1 MPSNSSS
8 ISIPSYRKVL
18 LSEIN
23 KSREILTFNFSEF
36 ELKPFFWYILQCCI
50 VYRAGLKL
58 KLEGRPVDGSIHV
71 PPDHWLDHRKMQKF
85 RGPNCLCPLL
95 WTTDEE
101 QPLTEAQIV
110 LKESG
115 DHIGEYIAECPN
127 GHCKYFGQLP
137 VACVAFPD
145 K

>member
-1 MPSNSSS
+1 MPSNSLP
-8 ISIPSYRKVL
+8 ISIPSYQKVL

-36 ELKPFFWYILQCCI
+36 ELKPFFWYVLQCCI
-50 VYRAGLKL
+50 VYHAGLKL

-85 RGPNCLCPLL
+85 WGPNCLCPLL

-101 QPLTEAQIV
+101 QPLTEAQNRAQGVRGSHQGIYRRMPEWS
-110 LKESG
+110 LRIFWS
-115 DHIGEYIAECPN
+115 
-127 GHCKYFGQLP
+127 
-137 VACVAFPD
+137 VACCVCCVPR
-145 K
+145 

>member
-1 MPSNSSS
+1 MPSNTLP

-23 KSREILTFNFSEF
+23 KSQEILTFNFSEF
-36 ELKPFFWYILQCCI
+36 ELKPFFWYVLQCCI
-50 VYRAGLKL
+50 VYRADLKL
-58 KLEGRPVDGSIHV
+58 KLEGNGWRHLHA
-71 PPDHWLDHRKMQKF
+71 PDHWLDHRKTQKF

-115 DHIGEYIAECPN
+115 DHIGEYIAGCLN
-127 GHCKYFGQLP
+127 GRCEYFGQLP
-137 VACVAFPD
+137 VVCVAFPD

>member
-1 MPSNSSS
+1 MLSNTLP

-23 KSREILTFNFSEF
+23 KSWEILTFDFSEF

-58 KLEGRPVDGSIHV
+58 KLEGRPVDGGICM

-85 RGPNCLCPLL
+85 QGPNCLYPLL
-95 WTTDEE
+95 WTTNEE
-101 QPLTEAQIV
+101 KPLMEAQIV

-115 DHIGEYIAECPN
+115 DHIGEYITECPN
-127 GHCKYFGQLP
+127 GRCKYFGQLP